1 MKKAWISL
9 LALVLAI
16 AYPFTALAATWDN
29 VNTAEK
35 LKEAFADTD
44 AAGVIINLSGDIDL
58 YRALEA
64 LEGQTYVINGTTYVL
79 ANVSL
84 KGGGKGGSV
93 TINGD
98 VVGKEDNEALRVDDE
113 VHVTVN
119 GNVDASASD
128 NYNGVDAQGNAQVT
142 VNGNVSTKNDDAV
155 EAKDNSQVTVT
166 GDVLRSRAG
175 VSMPGITRK
184 SRSAEASVPGKKVSM
199 RRVTPRSRSRAMSL
213 AAAATRTKWIWTILP
228 GIRTAMTLCRRRIMH
243 RSASAAMQRVATDTA
258 TMVTAAMVCR
268 PMIAPRSRSAAM
280 PWAAM

>member
-16 AYPFTALAATWDN
+16 AYPFTVLAATWDN

-98 VVGKEDNEALRVDDE
+98 VVGKEDNEARQ
-113 VHVTVN
+113 TIIM
-119 GNVDASASD
+119 ASMH
-128 NYNGVDAQGNAQVT
+128 
-142 VNGNVSTKNDDAV
+142 
-155 EAKDNSQVTVT
+155 
-166 GDVLRSRAG
+166 RA
-175 VSMPGITRK
+175 
-184 SRSAEASVPGKKVSM
+184 M
-199 RRVTPRSRSRAMSL
+199 RR
-213 AAAATRTKWIWTILP
+213 
-228 GIRTAMTLCRRRIMH
+228 
-243 RSASAAMQRVATDTA
+243 
-258 TMVTAAMVCR
+258 
-268 PMIAPRSRSAAM
+268 
-280 PWAAM
+280 

>member
-29 VNTAEK
+29 VDTAEK

-44 AAGVIINLSGDIDL
+44 AAGVIINLSGNIDL

-93 TINGD
+93 TINGN
-98 VVGKEDNEALRVDDE
+98 VVGKENRNALRVDDE

-128 NYNGVDAQGNAQVT
+128 DYNGIKAQDNA
-142 VNGNVSTKNDDAV
+142 
-155 EAKDNSQVTVT
+155 
-166 GDVLRSRAG
+166 
-175 VSMPGITRK
+175 
-184 SRSAEASVPGKKVSM
+184 
-199 RRVTPRSRSRAMSL
+199 
-213 AAAATRTKWIWTILP
+213 
-228 GIRTAMTLCRRRIMH
+228 
-243 RSASAAMQRVATDTA
+243 
-258 TMVTAAMVCR
+258 
-268 PMIAPRSRSAAM
+268 
-280 PWAAM
+280 